1 MEVCVLNNQN
11 YSMKYGGERELL
23 CYVNVT
29 F

>member
-1 MEVCVLNNQN
+1 MKVCVLNNQN
-11 YSMKYGGERELL
+11 YSMEYGGERELL